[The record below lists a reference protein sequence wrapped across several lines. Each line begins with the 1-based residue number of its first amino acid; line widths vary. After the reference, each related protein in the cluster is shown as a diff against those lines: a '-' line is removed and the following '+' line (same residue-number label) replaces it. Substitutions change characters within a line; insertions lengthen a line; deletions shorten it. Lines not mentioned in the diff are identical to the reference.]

1 MFIFVQ
7 FTHCLIYMKRGGKM
21 QEEIEKNSDRNFDE
35 KSNRKIHIIFAI
47 FTLILSFGISFID
60 VSAVSY
66 EKTLTV
72 EQFNKYIAEY
82 PYYTKTYGKS
92 DIFYNSTYYFSK
104 TKIRYENN
112 QIITEDGSSFLRV
125 KAYVTKD
132 EPDSFQFKSEFR
144 ESGTSYNNS
153 YPHSFVHSNY
163 DVYED
168 GLLIYSSNPEDFPV
182 PPVGIF
188 ATTLP
193 EVVTLNSQIII
204 GGTICFLA
212 LMIFLVIL
220 VRHFRT
226 VSQGY

>member
-7 FTHCLIYMKRGGKM
+7 FMHCLIYMKRGGKM
-21 QEEIEKNSDRNFDE
+21 ENTEK

-60 VSAVSY
+60 LNAVSY

-82 PYYTKTYGKS
+82 PYYTKIYGKS

-104 TKIRYENN
+104 TKIKYENK
-112 QIITEDGSSFLRV
+112 QIVTEDGSSFLRV
-125 KAYVTKD
+125 KAYVT
-132 EPDSFQFKSEFR
+132 ENDSDTFTFKSELI
-144 ESGTSYNNS
+144 ESGTSYGIIYSN
-153 YPHSFVHSNY
+153 SFVHSNY
-163 DVYED
+163 DVYEN
-168 GLLIYSSNPEDFPV
+168 GVLIYSSNPEDFPV